1 MHKKVLLHCD
11 LPAGLKYGHR
21 TYVADWL
28 RSGPVGSMLVGKLVH
43 FGGFVWKKGLEKKNG
58 LLLVAVKSATRSF
71 KSATFF
77 VIG

>member
-1 MHKKVLLHCD
+1 
-11 LPAGLKYGHR
+11 
-21 TYVADWL
+21 
-28 RSGPVGSMLVGKLVH
+28 MLVGKLVH